1 MNKKYLFFI
10 LLFFPLV
17 LFFYCH
23 KKSKPKQDP
32 AMESAYEVALEWNKM
47 ILKLERHTAG
57 YRPPVSARMFAYVG
71 ICAYEVASPRLSPKN
86 KYLPILPDIYHNTA
100 PSEYNLALALN
111 AAYAQLLKSFFAT
124 APWNQLKGLTK
135 LEDKLAQKFASANG
149 STAENNNIAYQF
161 GQNVAN
167 SVWKYSLTDSIGHNA
182 YLYNYDKNYIP
193 PTCKGCWQ
201 PSGLHPMPALLPHWG
216 SARTFVVHR
225 SEIACRPPL
234 SFDETHNSSFY
245 TEAME
250 VFLTAQNRSYEDI
263 WIAEFWGDDLPE
275 LTVTPVGRWFSI
287 ANQCFET
294 HDYSFEQLIH
304 TYFLLGL
311 GLNDASVIC
320 WEAKYRYNVERP
332 ESYIQRNISSTWTPL
347 HESPSFP
354 AYPSGHATFGALAVE
369 ILKSQ
374 LGEIKDFTDK
384 THEERAEFRGRPR
397 SYPSF
402 DDIAKENAF
411 SRLTMGVHYRMDC
424 EEGFRMGKVIGKKV
438 NDKF

>member
-1 MNKKYLFFI
+1 MNKKYLFFTI
-10 LLFFPLV
+10 LV
-17 LFFYCH
+17 LSFALYFYFH
-23 KKSKPKQDP
+23 QKNKPKQD
-32 AMESAYEVALEWNKM
+32 ATMESAYEIALEWNKM
-47 ILKLERHTAG
+47 ILKLERHTSG

-86 KYLPILPDIYHNTA
+86 KYLPILPDIYHNAA
-100 PSEYNLALALN
+100 PSDYNLALALN
-111 AAYAQLLKSFFAT
+111 AAYAQLLKSFFAS
-124 APWNQLKGLTK
+124 APLNQMQD
-135 LEDKLAQKFASANG
+135 LEALENKFARKFG
-149 STAENNNIAYQF
+149 TADDNISYQF

-167 SVWKYSLTDSIGHNA
+167 SVWKYAISDSIGHDA
-182 YLYNYDKNYIP
+182 YLFNYDKDYIP

-225 SEIACRPPL
+225 SEIACRPPV

-250 VFLTAQNRSYEDI
+250 VFLTAQNRSYEDV

-294 HDYSFEQLIH
+294 HNYGFEQLIN

-320 WEAKYRYNVERP
+320 WDAKYRYNVERP

-354 AYPSGHATFGALAVE
+354 AYPSGHAAFGAVAVE
-369 ILKSQ
+369 IFKNQ

-384 THEERAEFRGRPR
+384 THQERAEFRGRPR
-397 SYPSF
+397 SYHSF
-402 DDIAKENAF
+402 DEIAKENAF
-411 SRLTMGVHYRMDC
+411 SRLSMGVHYRMDC
-424 EEGFRMGKVIGKKV
+424 EEGFCMGKVIGKILSS
-438 NDKF
+438 KF